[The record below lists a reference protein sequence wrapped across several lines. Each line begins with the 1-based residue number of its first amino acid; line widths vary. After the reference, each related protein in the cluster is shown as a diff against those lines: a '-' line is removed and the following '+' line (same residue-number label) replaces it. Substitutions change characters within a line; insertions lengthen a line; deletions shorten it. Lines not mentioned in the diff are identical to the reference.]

1 MLVWADSASASS
13 GERSWCRDV
22 LAQIRPE
29 PLFRHQ
35 QVRLTPS
42 IHRARPAFLGT
53 SSGEIKDFAVFFD
66 QRWGFGVQSLFNA
79 IGLRSAQYGLG
90 RILVRLLRGCPD
102 A

>member
-1 MLVWADSASASS
+1 MLAWVDSPSASS

-35 QVRLTPS
+35 KVRQTPS
-42 IHRARPAFLGT
+42 IHRARPALLAT

-66 QRWGFGVQSLFNA
+66 QRWGFGVQSLFSA
-79 IGLRSAQYGLG
+79 IGLQSAQYGLG
-90 RILVRLLRGCPD
+90 RILLRLLRG
-102 A
+102 